1 MDRSDVQAGQT
12 LLLATQQGL
21 SVLAEASSGQVN
33 RVAYMP
39 YGSQSAHAQ
48 RESRLGF
55 NGEFTEGPGWYHLG
69 NGHRVYNPVLS
80 RFHSPDRLSP
90 FDKGGLNPY
99 TYCLGDPIN
108 HTDPTGNIAE
118 FLHIAALVGY
128 GLALVH
134 GGISLLAP
142 LFLKSAATPSVA
154 AALVNA
160 SSAGRTI
167 GAGKTGLLTSYA
179 AKKPGMAE
187 TALGGLD
194 AVSSMVSLI
203 GVPIG
208 VPTTMLSMKGHSG
221 EALSDLMLTGA
232 ILGLSALPIKTI
244 VVPFTPKLL
253 EGKWGS
259 RFSRLVH
266 GRARV
271 NKAWQER
278 ADALELGNLRE
289 LMAARGSSRAASVSS
304 APSVNGSVSS
314 SGTFYS
320 LTSSIHSSNS
330 SHSTTS
336 STPSVGQQL
345 AAALRRMG
353 ENW

>member
-1 MDRSDVQAGQT
+1 MNISGVQAGRT
-12 LLLATQQGL
+12 LLLATQQSL
-21 SVLAEASSGQVN
+21 SVLAEARSGQVN

-39 YGSQSAHAQ
+39 YGSQSARAQ
-48 RESRLGF
+48 RKSRLGF
-55 NGEFTEGPGWYHLG
+55 NGEFSEGPGWYHLG

-128 GLALVH
+128 GLALFH

-142 LFLKSAATPSVA
+142 LFLKSAAKPSVA

-167 GAGKTGLLTSYA
+167 GVGKKGLLASYA

-208 VPTTMLSMKGHSG
+208 VPTTMLSMKGYSG
-221 EALSDLMLTGA
+221 ETLSDLMLTGA

-253 EGKWGS
+253 KGKWGS

-266 GRARV
+266 GRAKV
-271 NKAWQER
+271 KKAWQER
-278 ADALELGNLRE
+278 ADALELENLRE
-289 LMAARGSSRAASVSS
+289 LMAARGPSRAASASS
-304 APSVNGSVSS
+304 GSSVYNTARSSGSVRSS
-314 SGTFYS
+314 DSYYS
-320 LTSSIHSSNS
+320 ATSSIRLD
-330 SHSTTS
+330 
-336 STPSVGQQL
+336 GKC
-345 AAALRRMG
+345 AAAIWQDL
-353 ENW
+353 